1 MITST
6 CKHHWMIVPPN
17 GKTSTGT
24 CKHCNEQK
32 EFENAI
38 VYNTWGH
45 RNNRNSG
52 GKATKQYWKNKK
64 KHSFKKGYGR
74 LS

>member
-1 MITST
+1 MTTST

-24 CKHCNEQK
+24 CTYCHEKKKFKNSIE
-32 EFENAI
+32 
-38 VYNTWGH
+38 YSTWG
-45 RNNRNSG
+45 RSNNSNSG
-52 GKATKQYWKNKK
+52 GKATKQYWKSKK
-64 KHSFKKGYGR
+64 KNSFKKGYGR